1 MNTKNKSL
9 IIAAV
14 VILGSLGLILLT
26 KPAPEVGGNFRA
38 DISSAIVSEERSFD
52 FGTISM
58 ASGDVSHDFKIRN
71 GSGEVVKIERMYTSC
86 MCTAAY
92 FLKDGGGRIGPFGM
106 PGHGGFVPPLKSV
119 IEPGEETV
127 ISVVFDP
134 AAHGPAGVGPVEREI
149 YLEDESGNLIVVLG
163 IKATVTP

>member
-14 VILGSLGLILLT
+14 AVLGSLGLILIT

-38 DISSAIVSEERSFD
+38 EVGSAIVSEERSFD

-58 ASGDVSHDFKIRN
+58 ASGDVSHEFKIRN
-71 GSGEVVKIERMYTSC
+71 EGNEAVKIDKMYTSC

-92 FLKDGGGRIGPFGM
+92 FVKDGGRIGPFGM
-106 PGHGGFVPPLKSV
+106 PGHGFAPPLRRV
-119 IEPGEETV
+119 IEAGEEVV
-127 ISVVFDP
+127 ISVVFNP
-134 AAHGPAGVGPVEREI
+134 AAHGPAGVGAVQREI
-149 YLEDESGNLIVVLG
+149 YLEDESGNPVVVLG

>member
-14 VILGSLGLILLT
+14 AVLGSLGLILIT
-26 KPAPEVGGNFRA
+26 KPAPEVGGNFNA
-38 DISSAIVSEERSFD
+38 QIGFAIMSEERSFD

-58 ASGDVSHDFKIRN
+58 ASGDVGHEFKIRN
-71 GSGEVVKIERMYTSC
+71 ESSEAVKIDKMYTSC
-86 MCTAAY
+86 MCTVAY
-92 FLKDGGGRIGPFGM
+92 FVKDGGRIGPFGM
-106 PGHGGFVPPLKSV
+106 PGHGFAPPLRRV
-119 IEPGEETV
+119 IEAGEEAV

-149 YLEDESGNLIVVLG
+149 YLEDESGNPVVVLG